1 MLGLGWVDMSTEL
14 CYFAFVTNALMC
26 IWNNLY
32 VRTAE
37 MKSNDEDD
45 PRSCERDLCSCVR
58 TFNKSNNFIMYYIVI
73 FLFYTVI
80 KQNN

>member
-1 MLGLGWVDMSTEL
+1 MLELGWVDMSTEL

-37 MKSNDEDD
+37 KKSNDETSSQLWTRFMQLRKNI
-45 PRSCERDLCSCVR
+45 PQ
-58 TFNKSNNFIMYYIVI
+58 
-73 FLFYTVI
+73 I
-80 KQNN
+80 K

>member
-1 MLGLGWVDMSTEL
+1 MLGLGWVDMSTEF

-37 MKSNDEDD
+37 MKSNDETSSQLWTRFMQLRKNI
-45 PRSCERDLCSCVR
+45 PQ
-58 TFNKSNNFIMYYIVI
+58 
-73 FLFYTVI
+73 I
-80 KQNN
+80 K

>member
-1 MLGLGWVDMSTEL
+1 MTLQDWFKTAELGMLGLGWVDMSTEL

-37 MKSNDEDD
+37 MKSNDETSSQLWTRFMQLRKNI
-45 PRSCERDLCSCVR
+45 PQ
-58 TFNKSNNFIMYYIVI
+58 
-73 FLFYTVI
+73 I
-80 KQNN
+80 K